1 MDSDLK
7 LGKGWPSPLSD
18 TEMDD
23 LLLYL
28 RERFGIPQSRLVE
41 YKWLKKA
48 NTVYIIKDTPLLS
61 KGMRYKVEQVGV
73 RIMSFF
79 RRDGAIF
86 FVPNKCFVTVFG
98 NDITKSRV
106 LVSKEFFSQLKKGP
120 ISYIV
125 SDLTPGLVLLSI
137 EGIGDVGLCY
147 YKNQVFRL
155 NTSWI

>member
-1 MDSDLK
+1 MDWDVR

-18 TEMDD
+18 TEMGD

-28 RERFGIPQSRLVE
+28 RERFGIPQSRLTE
-41 YKWLKKA
+41 YKWLEKA
-48 NTVYIIKDTPLLS
+48 KSIYIIKDTPLLS

-86 FVPNKCFVTVFG
+86 FVPNKSFVTVFG

-106 LVSKEFFSQLKKGP
+106 LISKEFFSQLKRGP
-120 ISYIV
+120 MSYIA
-125 SDLTPGLVLLSI
+125 SDLSPGLVLLSI

-147 YKNQVFRL
+147 YKNHVLRL